1 MIIKKLIK
9 ILLVIL
15 CVGVVIYALVTMGDG
30 RGPLKYNEHLDDTAV
45 TIDDEEITFRDLAFY
60 ILFEERKVE
69 EQAKVYNSD
78 YTKDFWNLYTNET
91 FIQSAS
97 KDVVIDMAIHDHLFY
112 RLAVEEGMDTL
123 NAQEEED
130 LSFAIND
137 FWEDLLDIQ
146 WEKLPCDE
154 ETINEQIR
162 IAAIAEKYQNHLA
175 EENGPSQAAYKYDG
189 YNYGLIRD
197 EHSVKINDK
206 LWDKFVLGD
215 ITLKH
220 TKINYINGLT
230 DEEKEKFKAE
240 KKGLRRNAKDKSQ

>member
-1 MIIKKLIK
+1 MIIKKLVKPIV
-9 ILLVIL
+9 IIL
-15 CVGVVIYALVTMGDG
+15 CVGVIVYAFITMSEG
-30 RGPLKYNEHLDDTAV
+30 RGPLKYDEHLDDPAV
-45 TIDDEEITFRDLAFY
+45 TIDGVDVTFRDLAFY

-97 KDVVIDMAIHDHLFY
+97 KDAVIDMAIHDHLFY
-112 RLAVEEGMDTL
+112 QLAVAEGMDTL
-123 NAQEEED
+123 NAEEETD

-162 IAAIAEKYQNHLA
+162 LAAIAEKYQNHLA
-175 EENGPSQAAYKYDG
+175 KEKGPSQAAYKYDG
-189 YNYGLIRD
+189 YYYGQIRD
-197 EHSVKINDK
+197 EHSVIINEK

-220 TKINYINGLT
+220 SKINYINGLT
-230 DEEKEKFKAE
+230 DEDKEKIKG
-240 KKGLRRNAKDKSQ
+240 KK

>member
-1 MIIKKLIK
+1 MIIKKIAKLIG
-9 ILLVIL
+9 ILM
-15 CVGVVIYALVTMGDG
+15 CVGIIVYALITMGDG
-30 RGPLKYNEHLDDTAV
+30 RGPLKYNEHLDDVVV
-45 TIDDEEITFRDLAFY
+45 TIDGEDVTFRDLAFY

-69 EQAKVYNSD
+69 EHAKVYNAD

-91 FIQSAS
+91 FIQIAS

-112 RLAVEEGMDTL
+112 QLAKAEGMNTL
-123 NAQEEED
+123 SAEEETE
-130 LSFAIND
+130 LSYAIND
-137 FWEDLLDIQ
+137 FWEDLLDVQ

-162 IAAIAEKYQNHLA
+162 LAAIAEKYQNYLA
-175 EENGPSQAAYKYDG
+175 AQKGPSQAAYKYDG
-189 YNYGLIRD
+189 YSYGQIRD
-197 EHSVKINDK
+197 EHSVKINKK

-230 DEEKEKFKAE
+230 DEDKEKIKE
-240 KKGLRRNAKDKSQ
+240 KKKGF